1 MPKKMLVVYYSW
13 TNGNTEKIAEQLADA
28 CEADIEA
35 ACDGAARLT
44 RALSPRSSRSSTTST
59 RGSRAS
65 RSSEARPRFSRRQ
78 AGA

>member
-35 ACDGAARLT
+35 ACDGAAFGPSMEVQFDST
-44 RALSPRSSRSSTTST
+44 GGSQQVTPRRIS
-59 RGSRAS
+59 AS
-65 RSSEARPRFSRRQ
+65 RPPAFYPR
-78 AGA
+78 A